1 MLENIKAVLFDMDG
15 TLVDSLWMWGDI
27 DVEYLGKHGYEV
39 PEDLQHTI
47 EGMSFSE
54 AASYFKEHFQLPASE
69 EEIKNEWIEM
79 AKDKYAHEVPLK
91 PGALRFLKH
100 LKSLG
105 IPMGI
110 ATSSSR
116 ELLEAVLESLNLY
129 EYMDYC
135 MTSCEAGAGKP
146 APDIYRKVAGKL
158 GAAPEECLVFE
169 DTIAGIQAGRNAGSR
184 VCAVAEEQSERWKEQ
199 IFSLA
204 DYYIESFDEILD
216 GTYRRLR
223 DKRVIAEP
231 E

>member
-27 DVEYLGKHGYEV
+27 DVEYLGRHGYEV
-39 PEDLQHTI
+39 PADLQHTI

-54 AASYFKEHFQLPASE
+54 AAVYFKEHFRLPATV
-69 EEIKNEWIEM
+69 EEIKAEWIEM

-91 PGALRFLKH
+91 PGALRLLKY
-100 LKSLG
+100 LKEQG

-110 ATSSSR
+110 ATSCSR
-116 ELLEAVLESLNLY
+116 ELLEAVLKSLKLS

-146 APDIYRKVAGKL
+146 APDIYQKVAEQL

-169 DTIAGIQAGRNAGSR
+169 DTIAGIQAGLNAGSR

-199 IFSLA
+199 ILGLA

-216 GTYRRLR
+216 GTYLRLKEKKER
-223 DKRVIAEP
+223 
-231 E
+231 

>member
-39 PEDLQHTI
+39 PADLQHTI

-54 AASYFKEHFQLPASE
+54 AAVYFKEHFRLPSSA
-69 EEIKNEWIEM
+69 EEIKDEWIEM
-79 AKDKYAHEVPLK
+79 AKDKYAHEVPFK

-100 LKSLG
+100 LKEQG

-116 ELLEAVLESLNLY
+116 ELLETVMEALKLSDY
-129 EYMDYC
+129 IDYC

-146 APDIYRKVAGKL
+146 APDIYRKVAEQL

-169 DTIAGIQAGRNAGSR
+169 DTIAGIQAGLNAGSK
-184 VCAVAEEQSERWKEQ
+184 VCAVAEKQSEGWKEQ
-199 IFSLA
+199 ILKLA

-216 GTYRRLR
+216 GTYQRL
-223 DKRVIAEP
+223 
-231 E
+231 